1 MSEGQEQSVFIEK
14 VNTLHRHFEGVS
26 EKLETVQRGQERLE
40 DNDRAFDRRLGELEV
55 KQVREQGLLATHI
68 ATTAIHIEGTRA
80 DVQGMRQELIAHGVQ
95 EDKDR
100 RTMLWFV
107 FVTMAASIG
116 GLAKM
121 VFFSGG
127 GG

>member
-1 MSEGQEQSVFIEK
+1 VTDGQEQSVFIEK

-26 EKLETVQRGQERLE
+26 MKLETVQRGQERLE
-40 DNDRAFDRRLGELEV
+40 ENDRSFDRRLGDLEV

-68 ATTAIHIEGTRA
+68 ATTALHIEGTRT
-80 DVQGMRQELIAHGVQ
+80 DVQGMRGELKSHSVQ

-127 GG
+127 A